1 MIYQEYYKISKT
13 NLIGD
18 KEKCENKI
26 DLWRMDIYNIMKS
39 ILYITINGIDI
50 IYIIV
55 KMLSLLYFYYI
66 NQLKKKKNCL
76 IKLMII
82 Y

>member
-13 NLIGD
+13 NLSGD
-18 KEKCENKI
+18 EEKCENKI

-55 KMLSLLYFYYI
+55 IFIIFLLH
-66 NQLKKKKNCL
+66 
-76 IKLMII
+76 
-82 Y
+82 

>member
-1 MIYQEYYKISKT
+1 MLNLIKSINIMIYQEYYKISKT
-13 NLIGD
+13 NLSGD
-18 KEKCENKI
+18 EEKCENKI

-55 KMLSLLYFYYI
+55 IFIIFLLH
-66 NQLKKKKNCL
+66 
-76 IKLMII
+76 
-82 Y
+82 